1 MGVSINVR
9 FISPTLDLQVDTEM
23 IMTERQEWKYGKRLS
38 LSWGRYVI
46 HQAYEVRGCLTFSE
60 VDGVDEKQ

>member
-1 MGVSINVR
+1 MEVR
-9 FISPTLDLQVDTEM
+9 EKVE
-23 IMTERQEWKYGKRLS
+23 
-38 LSWGRYVI
+38 GRYVI

>member
-23 IMTERQEWKYGKRLS
+23 IMTERQEWKYGKRL
-38 LSWGRYVI
+38 R
-46 HQAYEVRGCLTFSE
+46 
-60 VDGVDEKQ
+60 VDM